1 MGITFK
7 PPTTSELM
15 EIDPWASKGVENY
28 KEICEK
34 FGLDIIDHTKLP
46 NPTHLHRRGIIFA
59 HRDLDNILEAKKAGR
74 PFGVLSGLMPSGQ
87 IHLGH
92 KMVIDQAKWFQDLG
106 GDVTIT
112 VADLE
117 AHATRGLSLE
127 KCREYAIEEYI
138 SNYAG
143 MGLDPDKTS
152 IYFQS
157 ERPIVQKLGFTL
169 GKKTNLSEMEAI
181 YGFSG
186 ETNLAHVQSPLVQAG
201 DIVHPQLDE
210 YGGLRPIVVPVGID
224 QDPHIRLTRG
234 MVSKTNWFN
243 VNQNKSGNITIGLSI
258 QNNNQNAMGLRED
271 GSVDKSQRQKVI
283 DKAVAT
289 IGKAGFNKTNANAKH
304 GTIEIKDAA
313 HDDYHEIKYNLLTLE
328 RQMGGMGLMQ
338 PASTYHQFAIG
349 MTGGKMSSSQPET
362 TMFLNDSMKSIEK
375 KIKASF
381 SGGQTTVEEHRKKGG
396 NPDIDVA
403 YQYLRYFFEEDDK
416 ELDDIREE
424 YVSGKLLTGEIKSI
438 CIEKAISWMKNHHEL
453 KDQNQH
459 LIKEF
464 LN

>member
-1 MGITFK
+1 
-7 PPTTSELM
+7 M
-15 EIDPWASKGVENY
+15 EIDPWASKGIKNY
-28 KEICEK
+28 DEICEK
-34 FGLDIIDHTKLP
+34 FGLEKIDSSKLP

-59 HRDLDNILEAKKAGR
+59 HRDLDSVLNARKSGKS
-74 PFGVLSGLMPSGQ
+74 FGVLSGLMPSGQ
-87 IHLGH
+87 MHLGH

-106 GDVTIT
+106 GDVTIA

-127 KCREYAIEEYI
+127 KCRKYAVEEYI

-143 MGLDPDKTS
+143 MGLNPAKTS

-157 ERPIVQKLGFTL
+157 ERSIVQKMGFTL
-169 GKKTNLSEMEAI
+169 GTKTNLSEMEAI

-186 ETNLAHVQSPLVQAG
+186 NTSLAHVQSPLVQAG

-243 VNQNKSGNITIGLSI
+243 VNNNKSGNLTIGLSI
-258 QNNNQNAMGLRED
+258 QDNNQEIMGVRSD
-271 GSVDKSQRQKVI
+271 GGI
-283 DKAVAT
+283 DKNQRKMIIDRAISA
-289 IGKAGFNKTNANAKH
+289 INKAGYKEINSNPKH
-304 GTIEIKDAA
+304 GTIDVKDANTENRA
-313 HDDYHEIKYNLLTLE
+313 EIQYELLTLE
-328 RQMGGMGLMQ
+328 RQLGGMGLMQ
-338 PASTYHQFAIG
+338 PSSTYHQFAVG

-362 TMFLNDSMKSIEK
+362 TIFLNDSMKSIEK

-381 SGGQTTVEEHRKKGG
+381 SGGQSTIEEHRSKGG
-396 NPDIDVA
+396 NPEIDVA
-403 YQYLRYFFEEDDK
+403 YQYLRYFFEEDDN
-416 ELDDIREE
+416 ELNKIREE
-424 YVSGKLLTGEIKSI
+424 YVSGELLTGEIKAI
-438 CIEKAISWMKNHHEL
+438 CVDKATTWMKTHHEL

-459 LIKEF
+459 LVKDF

>member
-1 MGITFK
+1 
-7 PPTTSELM
+7 M
-15 EIDPWASKGVENY
+15 EIDPWASKGIKNY
-28 KEICEK
+28 DEICEK
-34 FGLDIIDHTKLP
+34 FGLEKIDSSKLP

-59 HRDLDNILEAKKAGR
+59 HRDLDSVLNARKSGKS
-74 PFGVLSGLMPSGQ
+74 FGVLSGLMPSGQ
-87 IHLGH
+87 MHLGH

-106 GDVTIT
+106 GDVTIA

-127 KCREYAIEEYI
+127 KCRKYAVEEYI

-143 MGLDPDKTS
+143 MGLNSEKTS

-157 ERPIVQKLGFTL
+157 ERSIVQKMGFTL
-169 GKKTNLSEMEAI
+169 GTKTNLSEMEAI

-186 ETNLAHVQSPLVQAG
+186 NTSLAHVQSPLVQAG

-243 VNQNKSGNITIGLSI
+243 VNNNKSGNLTIGLSI
-258 QNNNQNAMGLRED
+258 QDNNQEIMGIRSD
-271 GSVDKSQRQKVI
+271 GGI
-283 DKAVAT
+283 DKNQRKMIIDRAISA
-289 IGKAGFNKTNANAKH
+289 INKAGYKEINSNPKH
-304 GTIEIKDAA
+304 GTIDVKDANTENRA
-313 HDDYHEIKYNLLTLE
+313 EIQYELLTLE
-328 RQMGGMGLMQ
+328 RQLGGMGLMQ
-338 PASTYHQFAIG
+338 PSSTYHQFAVG

-362 TMFLNDSMKSIEK
+362 TIFLNDSMKSIEK

-381 SGGQTTVEEHRKKGG
+381 SGGQSTIEEHRSKGG
-396 NPDIDVA
+396 NPEIDVA
-403 YQYLRYFFEEDDK
+403 YQYLRYFFEEDDN
-416 ELDDIREE
+416 ELNKIREE
-424 YVSGKLLTGEIKSI
+424 YISGELLTGEIKAI
-438 CIEKAISWMKNHHEL
+438 CVDKATTWMKTHHEL

-459 LIKEF
+459 LVKDF

>member
-1 MGITFK
+1 
-7 PPTTSELM
+7 M
-15 EIDPWASKGVENY
+15 EIDPWASKGIKNY
-28 KEICEK
+28 DEICEK
-34 FGLDIIDHTKLP
+34 FGLEKIDSSKLP

-59 HRDLDNILEAKKAGR
+59 HRDLDSVLNARKSGKS
-74 PFGVLSGLMPSGQ
+74 FGVLSGLMPSGQ
-87 IHLGH
+87 MHLGH

-127 KCREYAIEEYI
+127 KCRKYAVEEYI

-143 MGLDPDKTS
+143 MGLNPEKTS

-157 ERPIVQKLGFTL
+157 ERSIVQKMGFTL
-169 GKKTNLSEMEAI
+169 GTKTNLSEMEAI

-186 ETNLAHVQSPLVQAG
+186 NTSLAHVQSPLVQAG

-243 VNQNKSGNITIGLSI
+243 VNNNKSGNLTIGLSI
-258 QNNNQNAMGLRED
+258 QDNNQEIMGIRSD
-271 GSVDKSQRQKVI
+271 GGI
-283 DKAVAT
+283 DKNQRKMIIDRAISA
-289 IGKAGFNKTNANAKH
+289 INKAGYKEINSNPKH
-304 GTIEIKDAA
+304 GTIDVKDANTENRA
-313 HDDYHEIKYNLLTLE
+313 EIQYELLTLE
-328 RQMGGMGLMQ
+328 RQLGGMGLMQ
-338 PASTYHQFAIG
+338 PSSTYHQFAVG

-362 TMFLNDSMKSIEK
+362 TIFLNDSMKSIEK

-381 SGGQTTVEEHRKKGG
+381 SGGQATIEEHRSKGG
-396 NPDIDVA
+396 NPEIDVA
-403 YQYLRYFFEEDDK
+403 YQYLRYFFEEDDN
-416 ELDDIREE
+416 ELNKIREE
-424 YVSGKLLTGEIKSI
+424 YISGELLTGEIKAI
-438 CIEKAISWMKNHHEL
+438 CVDKATTWMKTHHEL

-459 LIKEF
+459 LVKDF

>member
-1 MGITFK
+1 
-7 PPTTSELM
+7 M
-15 EIDPWASKGVENY
+15 EIDPWASKGIQNY
-28 KEICEK
+28 REICEK
-34 FGLDIIDHTKLP
+34 FGLDAIKHTKLP

-59 HRDLDNILEAKKAGR
+59 HRDLDNVLQARKKGR
-74 PFGVLSGLMPSGQ
+74 SFGVLSGLMPSGQ

-186 ETNLAHVQSPLVQAG
+186 ETNLAHIQSPLVQAG

-243 VNQNKSGNITIGLSI
+243 VNQNKSGSITIGLSI
-258 QNNNQNAMGLRED
+258 QDNNQEMMGLKRD
-271 GSVDKSQRQKVI
+271 GGIDKNQRQTI
-283 DKAVAT
+283 INKAIAA
-289 IGKAGFNKTNANAKH
+289 IGKAGFSQTNANAKH
-304 GTIEIKDAA
+304 GTIEIKDATYEV
-313 HDDYHEIKYNLLTLE
+313 HNEIKYHLLNLE

-362 TMFLNDSMKSIEK
+362 TMFLNDSMKDIEK
-375 KIKASF
+375 KIKSSF
-381 SGGQTTVEEHRKKGG
+381 SGGQATVEEHRSKGG
-396 NPDIDVA
+396 NPDVDVA
-403 YQYLRYFFEEDDK
+403 YQYLRYFFEEDDN
-416 ELDDIREE
+416 ELEKIRDE
-424 YVSGKLLTGEIKSI
+424 YVSGNLLTGEIKSI
-438 CIEKAISWMKNHHEL
+438 CVEKAITWMKNHHEL

-459 LIKEF
+459 LVKEF
-464 LN
+464 LK

>member
-1 MGITFK
+1 
-7 PPTTSELM
+7 M
-15 EIDPWASKGVENY
+15 EIDPWASKGIKNY
-28 KEICEK
+28 DEICEK
-34 FGLDIIDHTKLP
+34 FGLEKIDSSKLP

-59 HRDLDNILEAKKAGR
+59 HRDLDSVLNARKSGKS
-74 PFGVLSGLMPSGQ
+74 FGVLSGLMPSGQ
-87 IHLGH
+87 MHLGH

-106 GDVTIT
+106 GDVTIA

-127 KCREYAIEEYI
+127 KCRKYAVEEYI

-143 MGLDPDKTS
+143 MGLNPEKTS

-157 ERPIVQKLGFTL
+157 ERSIVQKMGFTL
-169 GKKTNLSEMEAI
+169 GTKTNLSEMEAI

-186 ETNLAHVQSPLVQAG
+186 NTSLAHVQSPLVQAG

-243 VNQNKSGNITIGLSI
+243 VNNNKSGNLTIGLSI
-258 QNNNQNAMGLRED
+258 QDNNQEIMGIRSD
-271 GSVDKSQRQKVI
+271 GGIDENQRKMII
-283 DKAVAT
+283 DRAISA
-289 IGKAGFNKTNANAKH
+289 INKAGYKEINSNPKH
-304 GTIEIKDAA
+304 GTIDVKDAVTENRA
-313 HDDYHEIKYNLLTLE
+313 EIQYELLTLE
-328 RQMGGMGLMQ
+328 RQLGGMGLMQ
-338 PASTYHQFAIG
+338 PSSTYHQFAVG

-362 TMFLNDSMKSIEK
+362 TIFLNDSMKSIEK

-381 SGGQTTVEEHRKKGG
+381 SGGQSTIEEHRSKGG
-396 NPDIDVA
+396 NPEIDVA
-403 YQYLRYFFEEDDK
+403 YQYLRYFFEEDDN
-416 ELDDIREE
+416 ELNKIREE
-424 YVSGKLLTGEIKSI
+424 YVSGELLTGEIKAI
-438 CIEKAISWMKNHHEL
+438 CVDKATTWMKTHHEL

-459 LIKEF
+459 LVKDF

>member
-1 MGITFK
+1 
-7 PPTTSELM
+7 M
-15 EIDPWASKGVENY
+15 EIDPWASKGIKNY
-28 KEICEK
+28 DEICEK
-34 FGLDIIDHTKLP
+34 FGLEKIDSSKLP

-59 HRDLDNILEAKKAGR
+59 HRDLDSVLNARKSGNS
-74 PFGVLSGLMPSGQ
+74 FGVLSGLMPSGQ
-87 IHLGH
+87 MHLGH

-106 GDVTIT
+106 GDVTIA

-127 KCREYAIEEYI
+127 KCRKYAVEEYI

-143 MGLDPDKTS
+143 MGLNPEKTS

-157 ERPIVQKLGFTL
+157 ERSIVQKMGFTL
-169 GKKTNLSEMEAI
+169 GTKTNLSEMEAI

-186 ETNLAHVQSPLVQAG
+186 NTSLAHVQSPLVQAG

-243 VNQNKSGNITIGLSI
+243 VNNNKSGNLTIGLSI
-258 QNNNQNAMGLRED
+258 QDNNQEIMGIRSD
-271 GSVDKSQRQKVI
+271 GGI
-283 DKAVAT
+283 DKNQRKMIIDRAISA
-289 IGKAGFNKTNANAKH
+289 INKAGYKEINSNPKH
-304 GTIEIKDAA
+304 GTIDVKDANTENRA
-313 HDDYHEIKYNLLTLE
+313 EIQYELLTLE
-328 RQMGGMGLMQ
+328 RQLGGMGLMQ
-338 PASTYHQFAIG
+338 PSSTYHQFAVG

-362 TMFLNDSMKSIEK
+362 TIFLNDSMKSIEK

-381 SGGQTTVEEHRKKGG
+381 SGGQSTIEEHRSKGG
-396 NPDIDVA
+396 NPEIDVA
-403 YQYLRYFFEEDDK
+403 YQYLRYFFEEDDN
-416 ELDDIREE
+416 ELNKIREE
-424 YVSGKLLTGEIKSI
+424 YISGELLTGEIKAI
-438 CIEKAISWMKNHHEL
+438 CIDKATTWMKTHHEL

-459 LIKEF
+459 LVKDF

>member
-1 MGITFK
+1 
-7 PPTTSELM
+7 M
-15 EIDPWASKGVENY
+15 EIDPWASKGIKNY
-28 KEICEK
+28 DEICEK
-34 FGLDIIDHTKLP
+34 FGLEKIDSSKLP

-59 HRDLDNILEAKKAGR
+59 HRDLDSVLNARKSGKS
-74 PFGVLSGLMPSGQ
+74 FGVLSGLMPSGQ
-87 IHLGH
+87 MHLGH

-106 GDVTIT
+106 GDVTIA

-127 KCREYAIEEYI
+127 KCRKYAVEEYI

-143 MGLDPDKTS
+143 MGLNPEKTS

-157 ERPIVQKLGFTL
+157 ERSIVQKMGFTL
-169 GKKTNLSEMEAI
+169 GTKTNLSEMEAI

-186 ETNLAHVQSPLVQAG
+186 NTSLAHVQSPLVQAG

-243 VNQNKSGNITIGLSI
+243 VNNNKSGNLTIGLSI
-258 QNNNQNAMGLRED
+258 QDNNQEIMGVRSD
-271 GSVDKSQRQKVI
+271 GGI
-283 DKAVAT
+283 DKNQRKMIIDRAISA
-289 IGKAGFNKTNANAKH
+289 INKAGYKEINSNPKH
-304 GTIEIKDAA
+304 GTIDVKDAVTENRA
-313 HDDYHEIKYNLLTLE
+313 EIQYELLTLE
-328 RQMGGMGLMQ
+328 RQLGGMGLMQ
-338 PASTYHQFAIG
+338 PSSTYHQFAVG

-362 TMFLNDSMKSIEK
+362 TIFLNDSMKSIEK

-381 SGGQTTVEEHRKKGG
+381 SGGQSTIEEHRSKGG
-396 NPDIDVA
+396 NPEIDVA
-403 YQYLRYFFEEDDK
+403 YQYLRYFFEEDDN
-416 ELDDIREE
+416 ELNKIREE
-424 YVSGKLLTGEIKSI
+424 YVSGELLTGEIKAI
-438 CIEKAISWMKNHHEL
+438 CVDKATTWMKTHHEL

-459 LIKEF
+459 LVKDF

>member
-1 MGITFK
+1 
-7 PPTTSELM
+7 M

-28 KEICEK
+28 KEICDK
-34 FGLDIIDHTKLP
+34 FGLDMIDSKKLP

-59 HRDLDNILEAKKAGR
+59 HRDLDNVLEAKKAGR

-143 MGLDPDKTS
+143 MGLDPEKTS

-186 ETNLAHVQSPLVQAG
+186 DTNLAHVQSPLVQAG
-201 DIVHPQLDE
+201 DIVHPQLEE

-243 VNQNKSGNITIGLSI
+243 VKQNKSGNMTIGLSI
-258 QNNNQNAMGLRED
+258 QDNNQESMGLRSD
-271 GSVDKSQRQKVI
+271 GGIDRNQRQKVI
-283 DKAVAT
+283 DRAINA
-289 IGKAGFNKTNANAKH
+289 IGKAGFTETNSNPKH
-304 GTIEIKDAA
+304 GTIEIKDATK
-313 HDDYHEIKYNLLTLE
+313 DDYNEIKYHLLALE

-362 TMFLNDSMKSIEK
+362 TMFLNDSMKDIEK
-375 KIKASF
+375 KIKSSF
-381 SGGQTTVEEHRKKGG
+381 SGGQATVEEHRAKGG
-396 NPDIDVA
+396 NPDVDVA
-403 YQYLRYFFEEDDK
+403 FQYLRYFFEEDDK
-416 ELDDIREE
+416 ELERIRKE
-424 YVSGKLLTGEIKSI
+424 YVSGDLLTGEIKAI
-438 CIEKAISWMKNHHEL
+438 CIEKASMWMERHHEL

-459 LIKEF
+459 LVKEF
-464 LN
+464 LT

>member
-1 MGITFK
+1 MK
-7 PPTTSELM
+7 
-15 EIDPWASKGVENY
+15 IDPWASKGVENY
-28 KEICEK
+28 KEICYK
-34 FGLDIIDHTKLP
+34 FGLDMIDSKKLP
-46 NPTHLHRRGIIFA
+46 NPTHLHRRGVIFA
-59 HRDLDNILEAKKAGR
+59 HRDLDNVLEAKKAGR

-143 MGLDPDKTS
+143 MGLDPEKTS

-157 ERPIVQKLGFTL
+157 ERSIVQKLGFTL

-186 ETNLAHVQSPLVQAG
+186 DTNLAHVQSPLVQAG
-201 DIVHPQLDE
+201 DIVHPQLEE

-243 VNQNKSGNITIGLSI
+243 VKRNKSGNITIGLSI
-258 QNNNQNAMGLRED
+258 QDNNQESMGLRSD
-271 GSVDKSQRQKVI
+271 GGIDRNQRQKVI
-283 DKAVAT
+283 DRAINA
-289 IGKAGFNKTNANAKH
+289 IGKAGFTETNANPKH
-304 GTIEIKDAA
+304 GTIEIKDATN
-313 HDDYHEIKYNLLTLE
+313 DNYNEIKYHLLNLE

-362 TMFLNDSMKSIEK
+362 TMFLNDSMKDIEK
-375 KIKASF
+375 KIKSSF
-381 SGGQTTVEEHRKKGG
+381 SGGQATIEEHRAKGG
-396 NPDIDVA
+396 NPDVDVA
-403 YQYLRYFFEEDDK
+403 FQYLRYFFEEDDN
-416 ELDDIREE
+416 ELERIRNE
-424 YVSGKLLTGEIKSI
+424 YVSGELLTGEIKAI
-438 CIEKAISWMKNHHEL
+438 CVEKASTWMERHHEL

-459 LIKEF
+459 LVNEF
-464 LN
+464 LK

>member
-1 MGITFK
+1 
-7 PPTTSELM
+7 M
-15 EIDPWASKGVENY
+15 EIDPWASKGIKNY
-28 KEICEK
+28 DEICEK
-34 FGLDIIDHTKLP
+34 FGLEKIDPTKLP

-59 HRDLDNILEAKKAGR
+59 HRDLNSILNAKKTGK

-87 IHLGH
+87 MHLGH

-106 GDVTIT
+106 GDVTIA

-127 KCREYAIEEYI
+127 KCRKYAIEEYI

-143 MGLDPDKTS
+143 MGLNPEKTS

-157 ERPIVQKLGFTL
+157 ERPIVQKMGFTL
-169 GKKTNLSEMEAI
+169 GTKTNLSEMEAI

-186 ETNLAHVQSPLVQAG
+186 KTSLAHVQSPLVQAG
-201 DIVHPQLDE
+201 DIVHPQLEE

-243 VNQNKSGNITIGLSI
+243 VNQNKSGNLTIGLSI
-258 QNNNQNAMGLRED
+258 QDNNQEIMGMRDD
-271 GSVDKSQRQKVI
+271 GGVDKNQRKIIV
-283 DKAVAT
+283 DKAISA
-289 IGKAGFNKTNANAKH
+289 INKAGYNEINSNPKH
-304 GTIEIKDAA
+304 GTIDIKDATPENQN
-313 HDDYHEIKYNLLTLE
+313 EIQYQLLSLE
-328 RQMGGMGLMQ
+328 RQLGGMGLMQ
-338 PASTYHQFAIG
+338 PSSTYHQFAVG

-362 TMFLNDSMKSIEK
+362 TIFLNDSMKNIEK
-375 KIKASF
+375 KIKSSF
-381 SGGQTTVEEHRKKGG
+381 SGGQATVEEHRAKGG
-396 NPDIDVA
+396 NPDVDVA

-416 ELDDIREE
+416 ELGNIKDE
-424 YVSGKLLTGEIKSI
+424 YMSGKLLTGEIKSV
-438 CIEKAISWMKNHHEL
+438 CVEKATSWMKKHHEL

-459 LIKEF
+459 LIKDF

>member
-1 MGITFK
+1 
-7 PPTTSELM
+7 M
-15 EIDPWASKGVENY
+15 EIDPWASKGIKNY
-28 KEICEK
+28 DEICEK
-34 FGLDIIDHTKLP
+34 FGLEKIDSSKLP

-59 HRDLDNILEAKKAGR
+59 HRELDSVLNARKSGKS
-74 PFGVLSGLMPSGQ
+74 FGVLSGLMPSGQ
-87 IHLGH
+87 MHLGH

-106 GDVTIT
+106 GDVTIA

-127 KCREYAIEEYI
+127 KCRKYAVEEYI

-143 MGLDPDKTS
+143 MGLNPEKTS

-157 ERPIVQKLGFTL
+157 ERSIVQKMGFTL
-169 GKKTNLSEMEAI
+169 GTKTNLSEMEAI

-186 ETNLAHVQSPLVQAG
+186 NTSLAHVQSPLVQAG

-243 VNQNKSGNITIGLSI
+243 VNNNKSGNLTIGLSI
-258 QNNNQNAMGLRED
+258 QDNNQEIMGIRSD
-271 GSVDKSQRQKVI
+271 GGI
-283 DKAVAT
+283 DKNQRKIIIDRAISA
-289 IGKAGFNKTNANAKH
+289 INKAGYKEINSNPKH
-304 GTIEIKDAA
+304 GTIDVKDANTENRA
-313 HDDYHEIKYNLLTLE
+313 EIQYELLTLE
-328 RQMGGMGLMQ
+328 RQLGGMGLMQ
-338 PASTYHQFAIG
+338 PSSTYHQFAVG

-362 TMFLNDSMKSIEK
+362 TIFLNDTMKSVEK

-381 SGGQTTVEEHRKKGG
+381 SGGQATIEEHRSKGG
-396 NPDIDVA
+396 NPEIDVA
-403 YQYLRYFFEEDDK
+403 YQYLRYFFEEDDN
-416 ELDDIREE
+416 ELNKIREE
-424 YVSGKLLTGEIKSI
+424 YISGELLTGEIKAI
-438 CIEKAISWMKNHHEL
+438 CVDKATTWMKTHHEL

-459 LIKEF
+459 LVKDF

>member
-1 MGITFK
+1 
-7 PPTTSELM
+7 M
-15 EIDPWASKGVENY
+15 EIDPWASKGIKNY
-28 KEICEK
+28 DEICEK
-34 FGLDIIDHTKLP
+34 FGLEKIDSTTLP

-59 HRDLDNILEAKKAGR
+59 HRDLDSVLNAKKTGK

-87 IHLGH
+87 MHLGH
-92 KMVIDQAKWFQDLG
+92 KMVIDQARWFQDLG
-106 GDVTIT
+106 GDVTIA

-127 KCREYAIEEYI
+127 KCRKYAIEEYI

-143 MGLDPDKTS
+143 MGLNPEKTS

-157 ERPIVQKLGFTL
+157 KRPIVQKMGFTL
-169 GKKTNLSEMEAI
+169 GTKTNLSEMEAI

-186 ETNLAHVQSPLVQAG
+186 KTSLAHVQSPLVQAG

-243 VNQNKSGNITIGLSI
+243 VNQNKSGNLTIGLSI
-258 QNNNQNAMGLRED
+258 QDNNQEIMGMRDD
-271 GSVDKSQRQKVI
+271 GGVDKNQRKMIV
-283 DKAVAT
+283 DKAISA
-289 IGKAGFNKTNANAKH
+289 INKAGYNEINSNPKH
-304 GTIEIKDAA
+304 GTIDIKDATSENQN
-313 HDDYHEIKYNLLTLE
+313 EIQYQLLSLE
-328 RQMGGMGLMQ
+328 RQLGGMGLMQ
-338 PASTYHQFAIG
+338 PSSTYHQFAVG

-362 TMFLNDSMKSIEK
+362 TIFLNDSMKSIEK
-375 KIKASF
+375 KIKSSF
-381 SGGQTTVEEHRKKGG
+381 SGGQATVEEHRAKGG

-416 ELDDIREE
+416 ELDNIREE
-424 YVSGKLLTGEIKSI
+424 YLSGKLLTGEIKSI
-438 CIEKAISWMKNHHEL
+438 CVEKATSWMKKHHEL

-459 LIKEF
+459 LIKDF

>member
-1 MGITFK
+1 
-7 PPTTSELM
+7 M
-15 EIDPWASKGVENY
+15 EIDPWASKGIQNY
-28 KEICEK
+28 REICKK
-34 FGLDIIDHTKLP
+34 FGLDAIEHTKLP

-59 HRDLDNILEAKKAGR
+59 HRDLDNVLQARKKGR
-74 PFGVLSGLMPSGQ
+74 SFGVLSGLMPSGQ

-127 KCREYAIEEYI
+127 KCRQYAIEEYI

-186 ETNLAHVQSPLVQAG
+186 ETNLAHIQSPLVQAG

-243 VNQNKSGNITIGLSI
+243 VNQNKSGSITIGLSI
-258 QNNNQNAMGLRED
+258 QDNNQEIMGLKRD
-271 GSVDKSQRQKVI
+271 GGIDKNQRQKVI
-283 DKAVAT
+283 NKAIAA
-289 IGKAGFNKTNANAKH
+289 IGKAGFSQTNANAKH
-304 GTIEIKDAA
+304 GTIEIKDASYEV
-313 HDDYHEIKYNLLTLE
+313 HNEIKYHLLNLE

-338 PASTYHQFAIG
+338 PASTYHQFAVG

-362 TMFLNDSMKSIEK
+362 TMFLNDSIKDIEK
-375 KIKASF
+375 KIKSSF
-381 SGGQTTVEEHRKKGG
+381 SGGQATLEEHRSKGG
-396 NPDIDVA
+396 NPDVDVA
-403 YQYLRYFFEEDDK
+403 YQYLRYFFEEDDN
-416 ELDDIREE
+416 ELEKIRDQ
-424 YVSGKLLTGEIKSI
+424 YVSGDLLTGEIKSI
-438 CIEKAISWMKNHHEL
+438 CVEKAITWMKNHHEL

-459 LIKEF
+459 LVKEF
-464 LN
+464 LK

>member
-1 MGITFK
+1 
-7 PPTTSELM
+7 M
-15 EIDPWASKGVENY
+15 EIDPWASKGIKNY
-28 KEICEK
+28 DEICKK
-34 FGLDIIDHTKLP
+34 FGLEKIDPTKLP

-59 HRDLDNILEAKKAGR
+59 HRDLDSVLNAKKTGK

-87 IHLGH
+87 MHLGH

-106 GDVTIT
+106 GDVTIA

-127 KCREYAIEEYI
+127 KCRKYAIEEYI

-143 MGLDPDKTS
+143 MGLNPEKTS

-157 ERPIVQKLGFTL
+157 ERPIVQKMGFTL
-169 GKKTNLSEMEAI
+169 GTKTNLSEMEAI
-181 YGFSG
+181 YGFTGKTS
-186 ETNLAHVQSPLVQAG
+186 LAHVQSPLVQAG

-243 VNQNKSGNITIGLSI
+243 VNQNKTGNLTIGLSI
-258 QNNNQNAMGLRED
+258 QDNNQEIMGMRED
-271 GSVDKSQRQKVI
+271 GGIDKNQRKMIVDKAISAI
-283 DKAVAT
+283 N
-289 IGKAGFNKTNANAKH
+289 KAGYNELNSNPKH
-304 GTIEIKDAA
+304 GTIDIKDATSENQN
-313 HDDYHEIKYNLLTLE
+313 EIQHQLLSLE
-328 RQMGGMGLMQ
+328 RQLGGMGLMQ
-338 PASTYHQFAIG
+338 PSSTYHQFAVG

-362 TMFLNDSMKSIEK
+362 TIFLNDSMKSIEK
-375 KIKASF
+375 KIKSSF
-381 SGGQTTVEEHRKKGG
+381 SGGQATVEEHRAKGG

-416 ELDDIREE
+416 ELDNIREE
-424 YVSGKLLTGEIKSI
+424 YMSGKLLTGEIKSI
-438 CIEKAISWMKNHHEL
+438 CVEKATSWMKKHHEL

-459 LIKEF
+459 LIKDF

>member
-1 MGITFK
+1 
-7 PPTTSELM
+7 M
-15 EIDPWASKGVENY
+15 EIDPWASKGIKNY
-28 KEICEK
+28 DEICEK
-34 FGLDIIDHTKLP
+34 FGLEKIDSSKLP

-59 HRDLDNILEAKKAGR
+59 HRDLDSVLNARKSGKS
-74 PFGVLSGLMPSGQ
+74 FGVLSGLMPSGQ
-87 IHLGH
+87 MHLGH

-106 GDVTIT
+106 GDVTIA

-127 KCREYAIEEYI
+127 KCRKYAVEEYI

-143 MGLDPDKTS
+143 MGLNPEKTS

-157 ERPIVQKLGFTL
+157 ERSIVQKMGFTL
-169 GKKTNLSEMEAI
+169 GTKTNLSEMEAI

-186 ETNLAHVQSPLVQAG
+186 NTSLAHVQSPLVQAG

-243 VNQNKSGNITIGLSI
+243 VNNNKSGNLTIGLSI
-258 QNNNQNAMGLRED
+258 QDNNQEIMGVRSD
-271 GSVDKSQRQKVI
+271 GGI
-283 DKAVAT
+283 DKTQRKMIIDRAISA
-289 IGKAGFNKTNANAKH
+289 INKAGYKEINSNPKH
-304 GTIEIKDAA
+304 GTIDVKDANTENRA
-313 HDDYHEIKYNLLTLE
+313 EIQYELLTLE
-328 RQMGGMGLMQ
+328 RQLGGMGLMQ
-338 PASTYHQFAIG
+338 PSSTYHQFAVG

-362 TMFLNDSMKSIEK
+362 TIFLNDSMKSIEK

-381 SGGQTTVEEHRKKGG
+381 SGGQSTIEEHRSKGG
-396 NPDIDVA
+396 NPEIDVA
-403 YQYLRYFFEEDDK
+403 YQYLRYFFEEDDN
-416 ELDDIREE
+416 ELNKIREE
-424 YVSGKLLTGEIKSI
+424 YISGELLTGEIKAI
-438 CIEKAISWMKNHHEL
+438 CVDKATTWMKTHHEL

-459 LIKEF
+459 LVKDF

>member
-1 MGITFK
+1 
-7 PPTTSELM
+7 M
-15 EIDPWASKGVENY
+15 EIDPWSSKGVENY
-28 KEICEK
+28 KEICDK
-34 FGLDIIDHTKLP
+34 FGLDMIDSKKLP
-46 NPTHLHRRGIIFA
+46 NPTHLHRRGVIFA
-59 HRDLDNILEAKKAGR
+59 HRDLDNVLEARKAGR

-143 MGLDPDKTS
+143 MGLDPEKTS

-186 ETNLAHVQSPLVQAG
+186 DTNLAHVQSPLVQAG
-201 DIVHPQLDE
+201 DIVHPQLEE

-243 VNQNKSGNITIGLSI
+243 VKQNKSGNITIGLSI
-258 QNNNQNAMGLRED
+258 QDNNQESMGLRSGG
-271 GSVDKSQRQKVI
+271 GSDRSQRQKVV
-283 DKAVAT
+283 DKVISA
-289 IGKAGFNKTNANAKH
+289 IGKAGFKKTNANPKH
-304 GTIEIKDAA
+304 GTIEIKDATK
-313 HDDYHEIKYNLLTLE
+313 DNYNEIKYHLLALE

-362 TMFLNDSMKSIEK
+362 TMFLNDSMKDIEK
-375 KIKASF
+375 KIKSSF
-381 SGGQTTVEEHRKKGG
+381 SGGQATVEEHRAKGG
-396 NPDIDVA
+396 NPDVDVA
-403 YQYLRYFFEEDDK
+403 FQYLRYFFEENDN
-416 ELDDIREE
+416 ELERIRNE
-424 YVSGKLLTGEIKSI
+424 YVSGDLLTGEIKAI
-438 CIEKAISWMKNHHEL
+438 CVEKASMWMERHHEL

-459 LIKEF
+459 LVKEF
-464 LN
+464 LK

>member
-1 MGITFK
+1 
-7 PPTTSELM
+7 M
-15 EIDPWASKGVENY
+15 EIDPWASKGIKNY
-28 KEICEK
+28 DEICEK
-34 FGLDIIDHTKLP
+34 FGLEKIDSSKLP

-59 HRDLDNILEAKKAGR
+59 HRDLDSVLNARKSGKS
-74 PFGVLSGLMPSGQ
+74 FGVLSGLMPSGQ
-87 IHLGH
+87 MHLGH

-106 GDVTIT
+106 GDVTIA

-127 KCREYAIEEYI
+127 KCRKYAVEEYI

-143 MGLDPDKTS
+143 MGLNPEKTS

-157 ERPIVQKLGFTL
+157 ERSIVQKMGFTL
-169 GKKTNLSEMEAI
+169 GTKTNLSEMEAI

-186 ETNLAHVQSPLVQAG
+186 NTSLAHVQSPLVQAG

-243 VNQNKSGNITIGLSI
+243 VNNNKSGNLTIGLSI
-258 QNNNQNAMGLRED
+258 QDNNQEIMGIRSD
-271 GSVDKSQRQKVI
+271 GGI
-283 DKAVAT
+283 DKNQRKMIIDRAISA
-289 IGKAGFNKTNANAKH
+289 INKAGYKEINSNPKH
-304 GTIEIKDAA
+304 GTIDVKDANTENRA
-313 HDDYHEIKYNLLTLE
+313 EIQYELLTLE
-328 RQMGGMGLMQ
+328 RQLGGMGLMQ
-338 PASTYHQFAIG
+338 PSSTYHQFAVG

-362 TMFLNDSMKSIEK
+362 TIFLNDSMKSIEK

-381 SGGQTTVEEHRKKGG
+381 SGGQSTIEEHRSKGG
-396 NPDIDVA
+396 TPEIDVA
-403 YQYLRYFFEEDDK
+403 YQYLRYFFEEDDN
-416 ELDDIREE
+416 ELNKIREE
-424 YVSGKLLTGEIKSI
+424 YISGELLTGEIKAI
-438 CIEKAISWMKNHHEL
+438 CVDKATTWMKTHHEL

-459 LIKEF
+459 LVKDF

>member
-1 MGITFK
+1 
-7 PPTTSELM
+7 M
-15 EIDPWASKGVENY
+15 EIDPWASKGIKNY
-28 KEICEK
+28 DEICEK
-34 FGLDIIDHTKLP
+34 FGLEKIDSSKLP

-59 HRDLDNILEAKKAGR
+59 HRDLDSVLNARKSGKS
-74 PFGVLSGLMPSGQ
+74 FGVLSGLMPSGQ
-87 IHLGH
+87 MHLGH

-106 GDVTIT
+106 GDVTIA

-127 KCREYAIEEYI
+127 KCRKYAVEEYI

-143 MGLDPDKTS
+143 MGLNPEKTS

-157 ERPIVQKLGFTL
+157 ERSIVQKMGFTL
-169 GKKTNLSEMEAI
+169 GTKTNLSEMEAI

-186 ETNLAHVQSPLVQAG
+186 NTSLAHVQSPLVQAG

-243 VNQNKSGNITIGLSI
+243 VNNNKSGNLTIGLSI
-258 QNNNQNAMGLRED
+258 QDNNQEIMGIRSD
-271 GSVDKSQRQKVI
+271 GGI
-283 DKAVAT
+283 DKNQRKMIIDRVISA
-289 IGKAGFNKTNANAKH
+289 INKAGYKEINSNPKH
-304 GTIEIKDAA
+304 GTIDVKDANTENRA
-313 HDDYHEIKYNLLTLE
+313 EIQYELLTLE
-328 RQMGGMGLMQ
+328 RQLGGMGLMQ
-338 PASTYHQFAIG
+338 PSSTYHQFAVG

-362 TMFLNDSMKSIEK
+362 TIFLNDSMKSIEK

-381 SGGQTTVEEHRKKGG
+381 SGGQSTIEEHRSKGG
-396 NPDIDVA
+396 NPEIDVA
-403 YQYLRYFFEEDDK
+403 YQYLRYFFEEDDN
-416 ELDDIREE
+416 ELNKIREE
-424 YVSGKLLTGEIKSI
+424 YISGELLTGEIKAI
-438 CIEKAISWMKNHHEL
+438 CVDKATTWMKTHHEL

-459 LIKEF
+459 LVKDF

>member
-1 MGITFK
+1 MK
-7 PPTTSELM
+7 
-15 EIDPWASKGVENY
+15 IDPWASKGIKNY
-28 KEICEK
+28 DEICEK
-34 FGLDIIDHTKLP
+34 FGLEKIDSSKLP

-59 HRDLDNILEAKKAGR
+59 HRDLDSVLNARKSGKS
-74 PFGVLSGLMPSGQ
+74 FGVLSGLMPSGQ
-87 IHLGH
+87 MHLGH

-106 GDVTIT
+106 GDVTIA

-127 KCREYAIEEYI
+127 KCRKYAVEEYI

-143 MGLDPDKTS
+143 MGLNPEKTS

-157 ERPIVQKLGFTL
+157 ERSIVQKMGFTL
-169 GKKTNLSEMEAI
+169 GTKTNLSEMEAI

-186 ETNLAHVQSPLVQAG
+186 NTSLAHVQSPLVQAG

-243 VNQNKSGNITIGLSI
+243 VNNNKSGNLTIGLSI
-258 QNNNQNAMGLRED
+258 QDNNQEIMGIRSD
-271 GSVDKSQRQKVI
+271 GGI
-283 DKAVAT
+283 DKNQRKMIIDRAISA
-289 IGKAGFNKTNANAKH
+289 INKAGYKEINSNPKH
-304 GTIEIKDAA
+304 GTIDVKDANTENRA
-313 HDDYHEIKYNLLTLE
+313 EIQYELLTLE
-328 RQMGGMGLMQ
+328 RQLGGMGLMQ
-338 PASTYHQFAIG
+338 PSSTYHQFAVG

-362 TMFLNDSMKSIEK
+362 TIFLNDSMKSIEK

-381 SGGQTTVEEHRKKGG
+381 SGGQSTIEEHRSKGG
-396 NPDIDVA
+396 NPEIDVA
-403 YQYLRYFFEEDDK
+403 YQYLRYFFEEDDN
-416 ELDDIREE
+416 ELNKIREE
-424 YVSGKLLTGEIKSI
+424 YISGELLTGEIKAI
-438 CIEKAISWMKNHHEL
+438 CIDKATTWMKTHHEL

-459 LIKEF
+459 LVKDF